1 MTPAHRLLISLTI
14 HSKLPAGELA
24 LLLLI
29 CRRKKAYNC
38 SIGKDYAKII
48 STLLITVVRSDRVPV
63 PTKIVRAWELPPET
77 NIDLDCRSST
87 KEHGGSSLLCCSK
100 LIGRGQDDLKV
111 GGSVRPWQM
120 QEVKMIQSILCSS
133 LGLSY
138 SGNVLQK
145 EGLAYAWTVGD
156 LARALTLCCWQLDLC
171 KESSR
176 SMERCFKINE
186 VRIVSTL
193 KYSTVTPVTSGHVC
207 SSIQNFATRLPV
219 HAILASVF
227 VSRSR
232 MGGPL
237 FG

>member
-1 MTPAHRLLISLTI
+1 VS
-14 HSKLPAGELA
+14 ELA

-100 LIGRGQDDLKV
+100 LIGRGQDDLNV

-120 QEVKMIQSILCSS
+120 QRGEDDSIDMLVAGPCASKGEACLRLEGWRSS
-133 LGLSY
+133 
-138 SGNVLQK
+138 
-145 EGLAYAWTVGD
+145 
-156 LARALTLCCWQLDLC
+156 
-171 KESSR
+171 
-176 SMERCFKINE
+176 
-186 VRIVSTL
+186 
-193 KYSTVTPVTSGHVC
+193 
-207 SSIQNFATRLPV
+207 
-219 HAILASVF
+219 
-227 VSRSR
+227 
-232 MGGPL
+232 
-237 FG
+237 